1 MILSNLWQLLRLAQR
16 HHTIREM
23 EMSLLVKHRNAPD
36 VLRGLPA
43 KMEAVAM
50 GNMPHVGQILAELY
64 QQIAEMPGQ
73 K

>member
-1 MILSNLWQLLRLAQR
+1 
-16 HHTIREM
+16 M